1 MTARGMTARPTVLPF
16 TLLIDPVPADSPIT
30 DFGGTFH
37 EVDSSAPALRVGELS
52 AQRGDGVFETLG
64 VVGGHPQAVGPH
76 LARLGTS
83 AAICELPAPNI
94 DQWQAAIARAVDRV
108 PHEGEIVL
116 KLVYSRGVDSGPA
129 PTAWLHASAAPD
141 FGAVREGGIR
151 VVTLDRG
158 YPQGVSEQ
166 APWLLMGAKTLSY
179 AVNMA
184 ALREA
189 QRRGADDVI
198 FLTHDGFVLE
208 GPTST
213 VVLRRG
219 GVYVSPVPSG
229 AILHGTTQ
237 QSAFEHL
244 TAAGERTEY
253 RDVSVDE
260 LRAADAVWL
269 LSSVRLAANVT
280 ELDGRPVPVDPERTR
295 DLNAALLSRTT

>member
-1 MTARGMTARPTVLPF
+1 MTARRTTLPF
-16 TLLIDPVPADSPIT
+16 TLIIDPVAADAPQT
-30 DFGGTFH
+30 DFGDTFH

-76 LARLGTS
+76 LARLATS
-83 AAICELPAPNI
+83 AAICELPEPNSA
-94 DQWQAAIARAVDRV
+94 QWQAAIAHVVDRV

-116 KLVYSRGVDSGPA
+116 KLVYSRGVDQGPA
-129 PTAWLHASAAPD
+129 PTAWLHASVPPD
-141 FGAVREGGIR
+141 FGGVREAGIR
-151 VVTLDRG
+151 AVTLDRG
-158 YPQGVSEQ
+158 YPHGVADQ

-189 QRRGADDVI
+189 HRRGADDAI

-213 VVLRRG
+213 VVLCTG

-237 QSAFEHL
+237 QSVFEHL
-244 TAAGERTEY
+244 QAAGERTEY
-253 RDVSVDE
+253 RDVTVDE
-260 LRAADAVWL
+260 LRAADALWL
-269 LSSVRLAANVT
+269 LSSVRLAVPVT
-280 ELDGRPVPVDPERTR
+280 ELDGQPMSVDSERTR
-295 DLNAALLSRTT
+295 ALNAALLARTT

>member
-1 MTARGMTARPTVLPF
+1 MTLPY
-16 TLLIDPVPADSPIT
+16 TLLVDPVPADAPQMR
-30 DFGGTFH
+30 FGDTFH

-76 LARLGTS
+76 LARLRTS
-83 AAICELPAPNI
+83 AAICELPEPNTA
-94 DQWQAAIARAVDRV
+94 QWQAAIAHVVDRV

-116 KLVYSRGVDSGPA
+116 KLVYSRGVESGPA
-129 PTAWLHASAAPD
+129 PTAWLHATAAPD
-141 FGAVREGGIR
+141 FGAVREDGIR
-151 VVTLDRG
+151 AVTLDRG
-158 YPQGVSEQ
+158 YPHGVAEQ

-189 QRRGADDVI
+189 RRRGADDAI

-213 VVLRRG
+213 VLLCTG

-237 QSAFEHL
+237 QSAFENL
-244 TAAGERTEY
+244 RAAGEQAEY
-253 RDVSVDE
+253 RDVRVDE

-269 LSSVRLAANVT
+269 LSSVRLAVQVT
-280 ELDGRPVPVDPERTR
+280 ELDGRPLAVDPERTR
-295 DLNAALLSRTT
+295 ALNAALLARTT